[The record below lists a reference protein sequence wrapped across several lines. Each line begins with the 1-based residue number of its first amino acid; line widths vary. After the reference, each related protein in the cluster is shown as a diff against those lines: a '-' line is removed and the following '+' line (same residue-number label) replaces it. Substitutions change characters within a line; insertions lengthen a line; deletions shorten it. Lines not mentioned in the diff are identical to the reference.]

1 MTLLAIPNVSEG
13 QDAAVIHRC
22 VQAVSGAGARVLDV
36 HSDANHNRSVITSTG
51 SSAQLVQGMLALAL
65 ETFALDMTTHSGVH
79 PRLGGLDVCP
89 FVTHLE
95 EMEIAIDSAR
105 KTAAQM
111 GEAGLTVYLYGEA
124 ALRPATKELPDLRR
138 GGIEGLRAKAQ
149 QGLRPDFGPPEIDPR
164 RGVVCLGARET
175 LIAFN
180 VNLNC
185 SLDEAQRLATQI
197 RAGHAAPGIRALAFP
212 MPEGSQLSM
221 NLIAPDITGIDE
233 AFTAVDRA
241 AQKFGAQ
248 VISTELVGL
257 VPERYLP
264 SPDAKAARLLIEP
277 GRSLEAALN

>member
-1 MTLLAIPNVSEG
+1 MI
-13 QDAAVIHRC
+13 
-22 VQAVSGAGARVLDV
+22 
-36 HSDANHNRSVITSTG
+36 
-51 SSAQLVQGMLALAL
+51 ALAH
-65 ETFALDMTTHSGVH
+65 ETVALDMTTHSGVH

-89 FVTHLE
+89 FVPHQDHIQ
-95 EMEIAIDSAR
+95 IAIDVAR

-111 GEAGLTVYLYGEA
+111 GAAGINVYLYGAA

-164 RGVVCLGARET
+164 RGVVCVGARET

-185 SLDEAQRLATQI
+185 SYEVAQRLASRVRTE
-197 RAGHAAPGIRALAFP
+197 RGAAGIRALAFP
-212 MPEGSQLSM
+212 MTEGSQISM
-221 NLIAPDITGIDE
+221 NLIAPDITGINA
-233 AFTAVDRA
+233 AFDAVDRA
-241 AQKFGAQ
+241 AQDVGAKA
-248 VISTELVGL
+248 IGTELVGL

-264 SPDAKAARLLIEP
+264 NPDAKAARLLIEP